1 MLEGWARP
9 RPAQEAGRGLLARPP
24 SARLQ
29 SHCFLEVS
37 SPPPV
42 AESCLRTRCSGPPG
56 GRKPSSCWPASS
68 QRPRACSRAHPLTPW
83 VLGRCW
89 AHGPQ
94 LQWEAQAGQAAQSV
108 GSCPG
113 AQTTAWGEGT
123 LSLPW
128 PHLRWTSAWLES
140 YESSEGRVCV
150 CVSKGET
157 HHSPSNSFHFA
168 KSGYS
173 DKGQTPQHE
182 EEMRLE
188 RGTES

>member
-68 QRPRACSRAHPLTPW
+68 QRPRACSRAHPLMPW

-89 AHGPQ
+89 VHGPQ

-108 GSCPG
+108 GSCPRCPQNTRLLTPEDRMNTRWPG
-113 AQTTAWGEGT
+113 QEPRQCRHWKQKHCLQQGPG
-123 LSLPW
+123 SRVGRPW
-128 PHLRWTSAWLES
+128 HVPPPPRNLCPVMLIPI
-140 YESSEGRVCV
+140 VN
-150 CVSKGET
+150 K
-157 HHSPSNSFHFA
+157 
-168 KSGYS
+168 
-173 DKGQTPQHE
+173 
-182 EEMRLE
+182 
-188 RGTES
+188 